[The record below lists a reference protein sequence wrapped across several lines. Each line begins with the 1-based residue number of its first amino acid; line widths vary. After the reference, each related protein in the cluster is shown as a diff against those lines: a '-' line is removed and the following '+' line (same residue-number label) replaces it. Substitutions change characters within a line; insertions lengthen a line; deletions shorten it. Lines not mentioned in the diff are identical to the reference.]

1 MAINLPANH
10 INAMLNGLYQIF
22 LSCYLRSK
30 QNTNMKKA
38 LLTFVLVT
46 LSGFC
51 YSVFAQDY
59 KLGLGIRLSNASPT
73 LNNAITAKY
82 FFTPSNA
89 MEGILSFG
97 TRFGIGGLYHV
108 HQPFDYPGLKWY
120 YGVGGYIG
128 FESGDTYLGPTGAVG
143 LDYKFEKI
151 PLNLSLDWKPELD
164 ILPKIGFHPD
174 AFGLSARFT
183 LK

>member
-1 MAINLPANH
+1 MKRVWFALAIAGGIACSNCA
-10 INAMLNGLYQIF
+10 
-22 LSCYLRSK
+22 
-30 QNTNMKKA
+30 
-38 LLTFVLVT
+38 V
-46 LSGFC
+46 
-51 YSVFAQDY
+51 AQDY
-59 KLGLGIRLSNASPT
+59 KLGLGIRLSNSSPT

-108 HQPFDYPGLKWY
+108 HKPLDYPGLKWY
-120 YGVGGYIG
+120 YGVGGYVG
-128 FESGDTYLGPTGAVG
+128 FESGDTYLGPTGAIG

-151 PLNLSLDWKPELD
+151 PLNLSIDWKPELD